1 MLTDV
6 TFLIPPVVLGYI
18 IERSM
23 LRYFEK
29 VVQLWQGMWA
39 QVLSQYLSF
48 DSLFCHITVW
58 EQQRIGA
65 YTRSIFFNPI
75 NRKKII
81 LITNFLPS
89 SVSSKFWLF

>member
-23 LRYFEK
+23 LQYFEK